1 MNIQLEATM
10 LHSSVTLRFLTLEK
24 NVPSLRPILSNT
36 VIRFEG
42 YYCYASYIAIVNASL
57 PNEQVTTFRWGLIVN
72 KCWPMEHSAD
82 RRTSSVT
89 THLWGSNWLALL
101 SNRRQL

>member
-42 YYCYASYIAIVNASL
+42 YYCYASYM
-57 PNEQVTTFRWGLIVN
+57 PFWTHYCPTN
-72 KCWPMEHSAD
+72 KLQ
-82 RRTSSVT
+82 RLGGV
-89 THLWGSNWLALL
+89 L
-101 SNRRQL
+101 